1 MTDCH
6 HEPMLFSNLGRR
18 QVQADFGGGTL
29 TSDTGALLLRQTNQR
44 IGLIDAIDRAIPDP
58 RDPDRIHHTQRSM
71 LAQRIISLALG
82 YEDLNDQQ
90 TLRHD
95 PLLQTSAD
103 RTPDL
108 TPDAAEPLASPPTLC
123 RLENRVSRATLMKIA
138 AVFVDQFIASYPA
151 PPDEPLIL
159 DFDAT
164 DDPTHGYQE
173 GHFFHGYYDHDCFLP
188 LYVFCGDQL
197 LVSYLRP
204 SNIDGSKHAWAIL
217 KLLVGRLRAAWPGV
231 KIIIRGDG
239 GFCRWKMMRWC
250 DRHGVYYLLGLPRNA
265 VLERLALPWTVA
277 AQWHHHQTD
286 DKVRLF
292 GVVSYAAKTWD
303 RPRRVVVKAEH
314 DTHGPNPRF
323 VVTNL
328 PGDPHELY
336 DQVYCQRGEMEN
348 RIKEQQMGLFAD
360 RTSCHRMVANQLR
373 LMLSSAAY
381 VLMQTLRRIGLAGT
395 EFAQA
400 QVTTIRVKLLK
411 IAARVKV
418 SVRRIV
424 FHLATSCPYQSLFRH
439 AAQRLAQPLIRHTLD
454 TG

>member
-6 HEPMLFSNLGRR
+6 DEPMLFSNLGRR
-18 QVQADFGGGTL
+18 RVQADFAGGTL
-29 TSDTGALLLRQTNQR
+29 SSNAGALLLGQTNEFL
-44 IGLIDAIDRAIPDP
+44 GLIDAIDRSIPDP
-58 RDPDRIHHTQRSM
+58 RDPDRIQHTQRTM

-82 YEDLNDQQ
+82 YEDLNDHQA
-90 TLRHD
+90 LRHD
-95 PLLQTSAD
+95 PLLATTTD
-103 RTPDL
+103 RPVDPTV
-108 TPDAAEPLASPPTLC
+108 PLASPPTLC

-138 AVFVDQFIASYPA
+138 GVFIDQFIASFPT

-164 DDPTHGYQE
+164 DDPTHGHQE

-217 KLLVGRLRAAWPGV
+217 KLLVDRLRAAWPQV
-231 KIIIRGDG
+231 KIIVRGDG

-250 DRHGVYYLLGLPRNA
+250 DRRGIGYILGLPRNA
-265 VLERLALPWTVA
+265 VLERLALAWTIP

-303 RPRRVVVKAEH
+303 RPRRVIVKAEH

-336 DQVYCQRGEMEN
+336 DQVYGQRGEMEN

-381 VLMQTLRRIGLAGT
+381 VLMETLRRIGLAGT
-395 EFAQA
+395 ELAQA
-400 QVTTIRVKLLK
+400 QATTIRVKLLK

-424 FHLATSCPYQSLFRH
+424 FHLATSCHYQSLFRH
-439 AAQRLAQPLIRHTLD
+439 AAQRLAQRLIPHTLD